1 MVYFHGTTDFYIEG
15 PTAVTLGKFDGIHRG
30 HQKLMRRILEL
41 EKADPAIRSTAFVFN
56 SNKNDQLMTAAEQKS
71 LIAEMGISNLVNCPF
86 VPEITG
92 MLPEEFVG
100 EVLIGKLHAS
110 HVVVGTDFRFGY
122 KRSGDTGVLRD
133 LQHRYGFSLDV
144 IEKERY
150 MDREISSTYVR
161 EALSSGDMELV
172 RALLGR
178 SYTVEGTVVRG
189 RHMGTG
195 MGMPTANLVPP
206 EEKMLPPNGVYF
218 SETLMDGEKYRSV
231 TNIGY
236 KPTIGETF
244 KGVETYMFGINTK
257 DELYGREI
265 RVSLL
270 HYLRPEIRFDS
281 IDDLKQQIRTDIRS
295 GKEYFGE

>member
-92 MLPEEFVG
+92 MLPEEFVR

-133 LQHRYGFSLDV
+133 LQHRYGFILDV

>member
-92 MLPEEFVG
+92 MLPEEFVR

-178 SYTVEGTVVRG
+178 SYSVEGTVVRG

>member
-30 HQKLMRRILEL
+30 HQKLMQRILDI
-41 EKADPAIRSTAFVFN
+41 EKADPSVRSTAFVFN
-56 SNKNDQLMTAAEQKS
+56 SNKNDQLMTAAEQKR
-71 LIAEMGISNLVNCPF
+71 LIAEMNISYLVNCPF

-92 MLPEEFVG
+92 MLPEEFVRD
-100 EVLIGKLHAS
+100 VLLGKLHAS
-110 HVVVGTDFRFGY
+110 HIVVGTDFRFGY
-122 KRSGDTGVLRD
+122 KRSGDTGVLKD
-133 LQHRYGFSLDV
+133 LQDKYGYRLDI
-144 IEKERY
+144 IEKEKY
-150 MDREISSTYVR
+150 MGREISSTYVR
-161 EALSSGDMELV
+161 EALSAGSMEL
-172 RALLGR
+172 AKTLLGR
-178 SYTVEGTVVRG
+178 NYTVEGTVVRG

-206 EEKMLPPNGVYF
+206 AEKMLPPNGVYI
-218 SETLMDGEKYRSV
+218 SETVMDDQVYRGV
-231 TNIGY
+231 TNVGY

-244 KGVETYMFGINTK
+244 KGVETYMFGIGSK

-270 HYLRPEIRFDS
+270 HYLRPEVRFDS
-281 IDDLKQQIRTDIRS
+281 IDSLKAQIRKDIQS

>member
-41 EKADPAIRSTAFVFN
+41 EKADPAIKSTAFVFN

-92 MLPEEFVG
+92 MLPEEFVR

>member
-41 EKADPAIRSTAFVFN
+41 EKADPAIKSTAFVFN

-92 MLPEEFVG
+92 MLPEEFVR

-144 IEKERY
+144 IEKEKY

>member
-41 EKADPAIRSTAFVFN
+41 EKADPAIKSTAFVFN

-92 MLPEEFVG
+92 MLPEEFVR

-150 MDREISSTYVR
+150 MGREISSTYVR

>member
-1 MVYFHGTTDFYIEG
+1 
-15 PTAVTLGKFDGIHRG
+15 
-30 HQKLMRRILEL
+30 
-41 EKADPAIRSTAFVFN
+41 
-56 SNKNDQLMTAAEQKS
+56 MTAAEQKS

-92 MLPEEFVG
+92 MLPEEFVR

>member
-41 EKADPAIRSTAFVFN
+41 EKADPAIKSTAFVFN

-92 MLPEEFVG
+92 MLPEEFVR

-133 LQHRYGFSLDV
+133 LQHRYGFSLEV

>member
-92 MLPEEFVG
+92 MLPEEFVR

-144 IEKERY
+144 IEKEKY